1 MIRKYSHKDKP
12 RLIELLRL
20 NTPEYFDASEEKEF
34 ESYLNTEVE
43 DYFVF
48 LENSEIIG
56 AGGIN
61 YFLTEKLARISWDII
76 HPKSQGKGIG
86 KRITEFRINQ
96 LKSHPEIEIIQVRTS
111 QRVYKFYEKMG
122 FELENTEKGFWAKNF
137 DLYQMTLSISN

>member
-20 NTPEYFDASEEKEF
+20 NTPEYFDASEENEF

-61 YFLTEKLARISWDII
+61 NFLTEKLARISWDII
-76 HPKSQGKGIG
+76 RPKSQGKGIG
-86 KRITEFRINQ
+86 KRLTEFRINQ
-96 LKSHPEIEIIQVRTS
+96 LKSHPEIEII
-111 QRVYKFYEKMG
+111 
-122 FELENTEKGFWAKNF
+122 
-137 DLYQMTLSISN
+137 